1 MDPEDLPQDPDRPR
15 PRPKVVDKR
24 VSSRTS
30 DPAEASQAPA
40 PPGPARPEPTTVAPD
55 QAARGPGVEPDQ
67 GAHGPTPAAASAGA
81 ASQEG
86 GAASQ
91 EGAAA
96 SEQVWTPEQEERA
109 RQIAQEIA
117 ETPSFEWVVN
127 TAVTLANV
135 AGTKL
140 DLGAVA
146 DAQLAIDALGG
157 ILDAVGGRLQGAE
170 APLRQTLAQLRL
182 AYAERVPAPQPG
194 Q

>member
-1 MDPEDLPQDPDRPR
+1 MSDEGFGEDPDRPR

-24 VSSRTS
+24 VSSR
-30 DPAEASQAPA
+30 AEESAPA
-40 PPGPARPEPTTVAPD
+40 PAAPPPPPPSAPEQSKPGGEQPQPASGAEPSLAPD
-55 QAARGPGVEPDQ
+55 QAT
-67 GAHGPTPAAASAGA
+67 HGPTPAAPSAGA
-81 ASQEG
+81 ASQDD
-86 GAASQ
+86 
-91 EGAAA
+91 
-96 SEQVWTPEQEERA
+96 VWTPEQEARA

-117 ETPSFEWVVN
+117 ETPSYEWVVN

-157 ILDAVGGRLQGAE
+157 LVETVGPRLQQAE

-182 AYAERVPAPQPG
+182 AYAERLAPPPA
-194 Q
+194 